1 MKADGAAGVD
11 LIVRNARIFTVDT
24 ERPWATAL
32 AVHDGRFSFVGDDE
46 GLSAHRGSATE
57 ILDAGGALVVP
68 GLIDSHTHAYEGG
81 RAALAAVRLSADD
94 DLDSLIAAAAAA
106 ADAAPPGEWLTGAG
120 WSVGRLLG
128 TVGEPE
134 ALRRFDDATGGRPA
148 ALRDSSHHAV
158 FANTTAMERAGL
170 GRDTPAPPHGSVL
183 RHGDGALSGLFL
195 ETACALIDRAM
206 PPPAPAER
214 EGYARH
220 AVSLYNGFGV
230 TGFVHAATSEAT
242 MATFAALDR
251 RGELSAW
258 VATCIATDTL
268 LTPERDGVGEAVIAR
283 RAAHR
288 TGHVGVD
295 FAKYFLD
302 GVPGSRTASFIAP
315 YLDGPSEPVP
325 PFFSVEELAG
335 LIAPLDAAGIHV
347 KLHAVGDWAIRTAL
361 DAIALVRERNGSDGP
376 AHSIAH
382 ASYIAASDI
391 PRLATLDVVADFC
404 PPLWFPNPILQA
416 NARLLGEARSQTAWP
431 ISDIVRSGA
440 LAVAG
445 TDWPIVPSPNPWPGI
460 AALVT
465 RRHPAGTAEA
475 AFRPEQALSVA
486 QALTLCTLNV
496 AKMMGISERTG
507 SIRAGKSGDFAMLDR
522 DLFTIDPT
530 EIAGTRAVRT
540 YFAGRLV
547 HCGQG

>member
-1 MKADGAAGVD
+1 MTADGHPEAD
-11 LIVRNARIFTVDT
+11 LVVRNARIFTVDAA
-24 ERPWATAL
+24 RPWAAAL
-32 AVHDGRFSFVGDDE
+32 AIRNGRFIGIGDE
-46 GLSAHRGSATE
+46 AEVAVHRGPATE
-57 ILDAGGALVVP
+57 ILDAEGALVVP

-81 RAALAAVRLSADD
+81 RAALASLRFSAAD
-94 DLDSLIAAAAAA
+94 DLDSLIAAVAEA
-106 ADAAPPGEWLTGAG
+106 ADAALPDAWLIGAG
-120 WSVGRLLG
+120 WSVGRLAGALG
-128 TVGEPE
+128 RPE

-158 FANTTAMERAGL
+158 FANTAAMERAGV
-170 GRDTPAPPHGSVL
+170 GQGTPAPVHGSIL
-183 RHGDGALSGLFL
+183 RHGDGAPSGLFL

-214 EGYARH
+214 EDYARH

-251 RGELSAW
+251 RGELNAW

-268 LTPERDGVGEAVIAR
+268 LTPESDGVGEAVIAR

-288 TGHVGVD
+288 TEHVGVD

-315 YLDGPSEPVP
+315 YLDGPPEPVP

-361 DAIALVRERNGSDGP
+361 DAIALVRERNGSAGP

-382 ASYIAASDI
+382 ASYITEADI
-391 PRLATLDVVADFC
+391 PRLAALNVVADFC
-404 PPLWFPNPILQA
+404 PPLWFPNPILEA
-416 NARLLGEARSQTAWP
+416 NARLLGEARSRAAWP
-431 ISDIVRSGA
+431 IGVIVRSGA

-465 RRHPAGTAEA
+465 RKHPAGTSEA

-496 AKMMGISERTG
+496 AKMMGISDRAG
-507 SIRAGKSGDFAMLDR
+507 SIRAGKSADFAVLDR
-522 DLFTIDPT
+522 DLFAIDPA
-530 EIAGTRAVRT
+530 EIAGTRAVET

-547 HCGQG
+547 HRRQD